1 MIPEGTMT
9 PAGGLPGATL
19 RRVVEHIDANCHRDP
34 RLAEL
39 SALAHMSTFHF
50 SRLFK
55 RSTGLSP
62 HRFVV
67 DRRIDHAKA
76 MLAVDGLAIAAIS
89 RAVGFRTP
97 SHFATVFRRFT
108 GMTPSAYRCA
118 AHGTL
123 LQTTEP
129 PPAPG
134 AAPGIPSDTGAE
146 EGRRSA

>member
-1 MIPEGTMT
+1 VIPEGTMT

-19 RRVVEHIDANCHRDP
+19 RRVVEHIDANCHRDQ

-76 MLAVDGLAIAAIS
+76 MLAVDGLSIAVIRGPWGFVRPAIS
-89 RAVGFRTP
+89 RP
-97 SHFATVFRRFT
+97 SFDA
-108 GMTPSAYRCA
+108 
-118 AHGTL
+118 L
-123 LQTTEP
+123 
-129 PPAPG
+129 PG
-134 AAPGIPSDTGAE
+134 
-146 EGRRSA
+146 